1 MKLQYVAMVLLL
13 ISSPAWADRKEADAC
28 AASLSPESKAVYD
41 AVVVKAKPGADNK
54 SIAEGVVKGMVADGK
69 LSLFSAK
76 STAEPAGECIK
87 KLDH

>member
-13 ISSPAWADRKEADAC
+13 TSSPAWADRKEADAC
-28 AASLSPESKAVYD
+28 AAKLSAGSKEVYEAVI
-41 AVVVKAKPGADNK
+41 VQAKPGADNK
-54 SIAEGVVKGMVADGK
+54 AIAEGVVKGMVADGK

-76 STAEPAGECIK
+76 STAEPAGECMK

>member
-1 MKLQYVAMVLLL
+1 MKLQYVAMALLL
-13 ISSPAWADRKEADAC
+13 TSSPAWADRKVADAC

-41 AVVVKAKPGADNK
+41 AVVAQVKPGADNK
-54 SIAEGVVKGMVADGK
+54 AIAESVVKGMVADGK

-87 KLDH
+87 KLPH